1 MPANYPSVVVMS
13 SNPYCPVE
21 AGKKY
26 TVKIGKVNPKG
37 EGIANIDG
45 FTIFVKGAREGE
57 GALVRVIEVF
67 RTYATARKV

>member
-1 MPANYPSVVVMS
+1 MP

-26 TVKIGKVNPKG
+26 TVKIGKVNNKG
-37 EGIANIDG
+37 EGIANIEG
-45 FTIFVKGAREGE
+45 FTIFVKGGKEGQ
-57 GALVRVIEVF
+57 GALVRIEEVF